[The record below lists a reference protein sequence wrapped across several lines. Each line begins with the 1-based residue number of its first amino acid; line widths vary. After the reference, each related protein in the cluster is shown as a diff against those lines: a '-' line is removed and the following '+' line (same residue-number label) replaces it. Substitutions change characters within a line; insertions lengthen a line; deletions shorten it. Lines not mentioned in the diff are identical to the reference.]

1 MINFFRKSIPIVVVV
16 IVTAVIIYFLNKNQQ
31 QFTPRV
37 AEEQVWLISAMN
49 AEIGSYQPVQTLYAK
64 LNTERVTRLITSV
77 SAEVS
82 EVSIASGEFV
92 SVGDTMVRLD
102 EKSLNNSIARIESKL
117 AQTELEIKQNRHTS
131 DDQQQLLQLDEQLL
145 ELQQSNLARIRELA
159 SLQNSS
165 VRDLEIATEN
175 YLNRQLQVMNRRQM
189 IADLEIS
196 WQRLQQSL
204 RSVQVDLDD
213 AREDLARTRIISPV
227 DGLVVQ
233 INVQAGSRVVAN
245 SAVAEIL
252 PADAIEFEALLIN
265 RQLPT
270 ILQSLENN
278 QSVTATV
285 ELFGESFQAQLV
297 RLKGVSDVAG
307 QVGVFRVSSVNSDV
321 LQRIRP
327 NQIVPLRLNLPK
339 QNESVLIPF
348 SSIYGM
354 DKVYVVR
361 NDRLNAVDVDYLGS
375 MTTINDDLPWAVIR
389 STDIQTDDRILITRL
404 PNAHSGMKVTE
415 VE

>member
-339 QNESVLIPF
+339 QDESVLIPF